1 MNSFLHLVINIY
13 LSGLLGM
20 FLFLFLV
27 RKYIKGYSE
36 EESDSR
42 IIAILSFKAS
52 VVWFITTPKMIY
64 WFVVEMKR
72 LLKEDKKN

>member
-1 MNSFLHLVINIY
+1 MNSFLHLVLNIY
-13 LSGLLGM
+13 LSGLLLM
-20 FLFLFLV
+20 FVFLFLT
-27 RKYIKGYSE
+27 RRYMEGDSE

-64 WFVVEMKR
+64 WFVVEMTQ
-72 LLKEDKKN
+72 LLKEDKNN

>member
-1 MNSFLHLVINIY
+1 MNSFLHLVLNIY
-13 LSGLLGM
+13 LSGLLLM
-20 FLFLFLV
+20 FVFLFLT
-27 RKYIKGYSE
+27 RRYMEGDSE